1 MFTYPVCVQRICVIN
16 GGCGAS
22 RRNIWHADRGDNN
35 LVRNLLVAHQK
46 MLLHR
51 FLVLVDIG
59 VAVDGASGS
68 VDQVVGPI
76 VNNLLI
82 ECRVEY
88 LDKLSSR
95 KSLGALW
102 LVRLLRCRGG

>member
-1 MFTYPVCVQRICVIN
+1 M
-16 GGCGAS
+16 
-22 RRNIWHADRGDNN
+22 
-35 LVRNLLVAHQK
+35 
-46 MLLHR
+46 
-51 FLVLVDIG
+51 LVDIG
-59 VAVDGASGS
+59 IAVDGASGS

-76 VNNLLI
+76 VNDLLI

-88 LDKLSSR
+88 LDELFSR